1 MSGRSTTKIPTSRA
15 STCVSWG
22 IAAIGLVINNA
33 TIYLLHNRFRLNFYL
48 AKLFATGV
56 VTFWNFFM
64 NYFFTF

>member
-1 MSGRSTTKIPTSRA
+1 MRFL
-15 STCVSWG
+15 G